1 MPQLNRFWTINI
13 DLIGTI
19 HSGSRGGSRPGGYN
33 SNMGYGKLLDAD
45 SRLLSFVTV
54 MSVWCYAITPA
65 GRLINSTGNVIGWE
79 QSQCDLL
86 HPLLLVGQ
94 CFQWL
99 LTMTGVSST
108 SVGTGVGSTMKII
121 IRYTCIN
128 KWEIW
133 KLTMV
138 SYWHDDWND
147 WSWFPESLFIHTF
160 LVSWSLF

>member
-79 QSQCDLL
+79 QSQFDLL
-86 HPLLLVGQ
+86 YPLLLVGQ

-99 LTMTGVSST
+99 LTMTGCV
-108 SVGTGVGSTMKII
+108 K
-121 IRYTCIN
+121 YQCWYWCWFNNENLN
-128 KWEIW
+128 KVHMHKQMGNW